1 MPCLVSPP
9 YGRLVL
15 LQIVH
20 PVTVENV
27 HAMGQELRVALGQ
40 IQPTGG
46 ILASDLT
53 RLRVV
58 SPDVAEAFTQMMRA
72 DNKLL
77 IGAGLLL
84 AGLGTFALQ
93 VDRLIKDAAFAHR
106 QAFHSRA
113 DLEAWLLPRLTPAE
127 AEAFKLHFHPAA
139 P

>member
-1 MPCLVSPP
+1 MPCHLSPP

-20 PVTVENV
+20 PVSVENV
-27 HAMGQELRVALGQ
+27 HAMAQDLRGVLGQ
-40 IQPTGG
+40 IQPAGG

-58 SPDVAEAFTQMMRA
+58 SPDVAEAFRQMMHA

-84 AGLGTFALQ
+84 AGLGTFPLQ
-93 VDRLIKDAAFAHR
+93 VDRLVKDAAFAHR
-106 QAFHSRA
+106 QAFHTRA
-113 DLEAWLLPRLTPAE
+113 DLEAWLLPRLTPAKTK
-127 AEAFKLHFHPAA
+127 AFKLHFHPAA